1 MAGPFVVGRN
11 RAIINAPAKQIFEY
25 LSDLS
30 HYGEWIGERDFRV
43 TVLPEGPAA
52 AGSQLRREMTGVM
65 RGPLMV
71 RGGMADNPL
80 RVVKA
85 TTISAFEPHTTLV
98 IETRNIYNSL
108 LHSIEKYTFDI
119 QPDLEPGSHGT
130 VVTMVSEVEPMVP
143 SAFIGPV
150 YAIRAVRG
158 LFARLFGSRSSGLF
172 AGATAGPHLSR
183 IKEVT
188 EAAQVPGDS

>member
-11 RAIINAPAKQIFEY
+11 RAIINAPARQVFEY

-30 HYGEWIGERDFRV
+30 RYGEWTGEEDFRV
-43 TVLPEGPAA
+43 TALPEGPAA
-52 AGSQLRREMTGVM
+52 EGAHLRRELRGVM

-71 RGGMADNPL
+71 SGGMSDNPL

-85 TTISAFEPHTTLV
+85 TTITVFEPHTALV
-98 IETRNIYNSL
+98 VETRNSYNGL
-108 LHSIEKYTFDI
+108 LHSIEKYTFHL
-119 QPDLEPGSHGT
+119 LEEAHGT
-130 VVTMVSEVEPMVP
+130 TVGMVSEVEPLVP

-158 LFARLFGSRSSGLF
+158 FFSRLFGKRLSGLF
-172 AGATAGPHLSR
+172 PETSVGPHLA
-183 IKEVT
+183 KVKVVT
-188 EAAQVPGDS
+188 EAAQVAEDT